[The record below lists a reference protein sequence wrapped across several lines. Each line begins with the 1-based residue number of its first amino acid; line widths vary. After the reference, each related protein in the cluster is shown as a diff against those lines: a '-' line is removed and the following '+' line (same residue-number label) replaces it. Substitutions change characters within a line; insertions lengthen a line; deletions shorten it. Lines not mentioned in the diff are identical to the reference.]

1 MKNLSRFRLW
11 LPLLALALGGCLGGA
26 EPKPNL
32 TLYKRSLV
40 DYRYDGQY
48 ELGISNQ
55 TSRAIGYLRQRAAE
69 AAKSGEQ
76 IAVVL
81 DIDETA
87 LSNWPL
93 LQKDQFANNPED
105 FDRWVRTGLS
115 QAIHPTQR
123 LFNEARDLNVP
134 VFFIT
139 GRREPLRKATLLDL
153 RNAGYHGW
161 AELHLRPL
169 TDGNP
174 SVIPYKSGVRANIEA
189 RGYKIVVNMGDQLS
203 DLSGGHAER
212 TYKLPNPFYYI
223 D

>member
-1 MKNLSRFRLW
+1 MKAGLSRIW
-11 LPLLALALGGCLGGA
+11 LPALALALSGCLGGA

-32 TLYKRSLV
+32 TLYKNDLTQ
-40 DYRYDGQY
+40 YRYGGQY
-48 ELGISNQ
+48 DLGINTQ
-55 TSRAIGYLRQRAAE
+55 ISRALGYLRQRAAQ
-69 AAKSGEQ
+69 AQKSGEQ

-81 DIDETA
+81 DIDETS

-115 QAIHPTQR
+115 DPIRPTLE

-134 VFFIT
+134 VFFIS
-139 GRREPLRKATLLDL
+139 GRRESLRKATVLDL
-153 RNAGYHGW
+153 DNAGYRHW

-174 SVIPYKSGVRANIEA
+174 SVVPFKSGVRANIEA
-189 RGYKIVVNMGDQLS
+189 RGYKIVVNVGDQLS
-203 DLSGGHAER
+203 DLKGGHAER

-223 D
+223 E